1 MTERLIS
8 QKIEKD
14 PFTDPLITLEKVDC
28 PGQLPHIFMVLCWQ
42 TNAKD
47 MAGKSTDSTK
57 RIRIFKHSTKASVY

>member
-8 QKIEKD
+8 QKIE
-14 PFTDPLITLEKVDC
+14 TDPLITLEKVDC